1 MYLALAMSEHC
12 LNVTT
17 TGIISHTTLVMPTS
31 FATIMVSIYIISITV
46 SFQCL
51 NVISYFPEEGKKSIY
66 LERITSLA
74 EDER

>member
-31 FATIMVSIYIISITV
+31 FATVMVSIYNLNNSVFPV
-46 SFQCL
+46 SECCKL
-51 NVISYFPEEGKKSIY
+51 FPRRRKKKAY